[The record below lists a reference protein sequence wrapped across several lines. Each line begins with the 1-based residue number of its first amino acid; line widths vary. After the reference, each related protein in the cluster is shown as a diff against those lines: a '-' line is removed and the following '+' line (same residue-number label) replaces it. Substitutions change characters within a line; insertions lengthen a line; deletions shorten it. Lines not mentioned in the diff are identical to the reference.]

1 VLMRVT
7 NLGKRKDLLRY
18 LGMTL
23 FLVAVLAFNYF
34 VTQLETLSQE
44 EIMKLI
50 FAREGLASLVS
61 RAYPPALWATR
72 ALTAQ
77 GAAALLNLALFVALT
92 LVGIMIMLFLGDRLF
107 YRGLIGGDEVTAR
120 KDISSDRLAKGM
132 SQVSA
137 PAWAIAKR
145 EIKVLVRTPIYFF
158 NSIGVILI
166 APLAMFLPLIW
177 GNALEPILTMLSAVR
192 PLYLNLGAAAS
203 IALVAAFA
211 PAASTSFSREGK
223 QFWLS
228 QVMPVA
234 PREQINGKIIYS
246 LLLSLL
252 GIPLVFLASVLLFH
266 WNIQELI
273 LISLVGICLTLPSIT
288 VSLLIDLL
296 RPYLTWPNP
305 QVAIKQNLNAVFAM
319 VATGGLY
326 YLTYQFAMYMMHRQ
340 FSDLLIYGGVA
351 AFALL
356 LAAIP
361 YGIMVRIADQRFRE
375 IIAP

>member
-1 VLMRVT
+1 MESDNVVPWRP
-7 NLGKRKDLLRY
+7 
-18 LGMTL
+18 
-23 FLVAVLAFNYF
+23 
-34 VTQLETLSQE
+34 S
-44 EIMKLI
+44 
-50 FAREGLASLVS
+50 
-61 RAYPPALWATR
+61 
-72 ALTAQ
+72 
-77 GAAALLNLALFVALT
+77 
-92 LVGIMIMLFLGDRLF
+92 F
-107 YRGLIGGDEVTAR
+107 YRRLIGGDEVTAR

-234 PREQINGKIIYS
+234 PREQINGKIIYFCFYPCWVS
-246 LLLSLL
+246 PWCSWHQ
-252 GIPLVFLASVLLFH
+252 FYS
-266 WNIQELI
+266 
-273 LISLVGICLTLPSIT
+273 SIGT
-288 VSLLIDLL
+288 S
-296 RPYLTWPNP
+296 RN
-305 QVAIKQNLNAVFAM
+305 
-319 VATGGLY
+319 
-326 YLTYQFAMYMMHRQ
+326 
-340 FSDLLIYGGVA
+340 
-351 AFALL
+351 
-356 LAAIP
+356 
-361 YGIMVRIADQRFRE
+361 
-375 IIAP
+375 